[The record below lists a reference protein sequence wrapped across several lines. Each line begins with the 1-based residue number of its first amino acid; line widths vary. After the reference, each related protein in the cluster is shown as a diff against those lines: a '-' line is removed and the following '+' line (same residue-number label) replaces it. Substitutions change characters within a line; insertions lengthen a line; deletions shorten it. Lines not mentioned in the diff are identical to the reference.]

1 MSEILEAPNKSWLER
16 LNNASKIV
24 NLGVL
29 AVGAVIGVEALIALG
44 AGGYIVDKTIGDPVA
59 KKMSGK

>member
-1 MSEILEAPNKSWLER
+1 MHERLEASNKSLIER
-16 LNNASKIV
+16 LNNASKII

-29 AVGAVIGVEALIALG
+29 AVGTVFGLETLVVFG
-44 AGGYIVDKTIGDPVA
+44 AGGYIVDKALGDPIA